1 MHVPSAPT
9 AICLVTDRL
18 SAGMLGAYGNCW
30 VGTPSFDRLASSALI
45 ADQMLLTSPLLGDF
59 YRSIWQSGHESEQSG
74 HIAEIFSDRGS
85 ASLLITDDAEVE
97 SIENRFTRSCFIDP
111 RSDNQSSDVQRT
123 ETENFFSRAADVLIG
138 IQDPTLVWLHTRCL
152 AGTWDAPYAMR
163 EWYAAEDDPAPPT
176 SQRPPHF
183 YQSERIDPDELLGW
197 AQAYAAEVALWDQ
210 CLGGL
215 LEIIDRH
222 PIFQNAVLLVM
233 GCRGYPLGEHHSVG
247 HGLAVDADGDLYREL
262 LQLPCL
268 VRLPGGQHASRVQR
282 LLQPDDL
289 LKALTTWCA
298 RETQQQDPESDFFSS
313 VPPRSTILSTHQNG
327 NWSVRTPAWFLRA
340 QEGKKKTKEL
350 YFKPDDLWEV
360 NDLAERCAEVVGA
373 IEQLHEKVVSGQPAE
388 PLDEILTNGL

>member
-1 MHVPSAPT
+1 
-9 AICLVTDRL
+9 
-18 SAGMLGAYGNCW
+18 
-30 VGTPSFDRLASSALI
+30 
-45 ADQMLLTSPLLGDF
+45 
-59 YRSIWQSGHESEQSG
+59 
-74 HIAEIFSDRGS
+74 
-85 ASLLITDDAEVE
+85 
-97 SIENRFTRSCFIDP
+97 
-111 RSDNQSSDVQRT
+111 
-123 ETENFFSRAADVLIG
+123 
-138 IQDPTLVWLHTRCL
+138 
-152 AGTWDAPYAMR
+152 MR

-298 RETQQQDPESDFFSS
+298 RETQQKDPESDFFSS

-340 QEGKKKTKEL
+340 QVGKKKTKEL